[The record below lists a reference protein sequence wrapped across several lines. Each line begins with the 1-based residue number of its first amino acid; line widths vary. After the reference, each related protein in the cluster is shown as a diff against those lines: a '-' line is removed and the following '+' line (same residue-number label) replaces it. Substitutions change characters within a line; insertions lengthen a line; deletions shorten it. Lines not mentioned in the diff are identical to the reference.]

1 METTKNALPPNTKK
15 FFYNLGEYLDTKVL
29 FYGSI
34 QRADYV
40 PGKSD
45 IDVVIFTENE
55 DSLMTKIQHYLH
67 LKKKDFN
74 NVMYIIDEN
83 VVYGYKVKYENKG
96 ENIKSEFSIYN
107 ENYKDIII
115 KQHKK
120 KFVLPAYIS
129 VMLYLLKMF
138 YYKIPILSKSI
149 YINSKNWLLN
159 LVDNPGTQF
168 IVLN

>member
-1 METTKNALPPNTKK
+1 
-15 FFYNLGEYLDTKVL
+15 
-29 FYGSI
+29 
-34 QRADYV
+34 
-40 PGKSD
+40 
-45 IDVVIFTENE
+45 
-55 DSLMTKIQHYLH
+55 
-67 LKKKDFN
+67 
-74 NVMYIIDEN
+74 MYIIDEN

>member
-1 METTKNALPPNTKK
+1 METTRNELPQNTKK

-45 IDVVIFTENE
+45 IDVVI
-55 DSLMTKIQHYLH
+55 
-67 LKKKDFN
+67 
-74 NVMYIIDEN
+74 IDGN
-83 VVYGYKVKYENKG
+83 VVYGSKVKYENKK
-96 ENIKSEFSIYN
+96 ENIKAEFSIYN
-107 ENYKDIII
+107 DNYKDIII
-115 KQHKK
+115 KQHRK
-120 KFVLPAYIS
+120 KFILPAYIS
-129 VMLYLLKMF
+129 VMLYLLKTF
-138 YYKIPILSKSI
+138 YYKIPILSKSL